1 MAETTGSRAVAAESG
16 FWWASTET
24 TASPQHKLHWLSGP
38 CTGSVCQSCT
48 CGRLTVFLDGLLL
61 LFTSDQVKHSDQIRL
76 PFGEGKTSRCLLGGK
91 QNDGHRSSTYGGR
104 LPAAVQL
111 SFYLGI
117 PKAAHSMTRLARKSP
132 G

>member
-1 MAETTGSRAVAAESG
+1 LVGVHRNHGEPAAQVALAERA
-16 FWWASTET
+16 
-24 TASPQHKLHWLSGP
+24 LHWFGLSVVHVRP
-38 CTGSVCQSCT
+38 
-48 CGRLTVFLDGLLL
+48 TVFLDGLLL

-111 SFYLGI
+111 NS
-117 PKAAHSMTRLARKSP
+117 T
-132 G
+132 